1 MAEHDITNS
10 ADTAGA
16 ATPDNPRKPR
26 TPVLGFRATMRWLW
40 GQLTSMRTAL
50 VLLFLLA
57 AAAIPGS
64 LIPQTASGAVK
75 VSDFAKAHPTLDR
88 IYRPLGLYHVYTSTV
103 FSAIYLLLFISL
115 IGCIIPRIT
124 AHIRALRRQPPRT
137 PARLDRLPEHGEAV
151 VTADAGE
158 RQEVTARAR
167 AWLRSRHY
175 RTALDPDGSVRA
187 ERGLYRE
194 TGNLVFHVFL
204 VVVLIAIGWNT
215 LWGYKGSAVV
225 VEGQGFSN
233 NITQFDDFHA
243 GALVDTDSL
252 TPFSIVL
259 KEFTVKFETGP
270 VQRGA
275 AREFSADVTVTRDG
289 STSEHNL
296 QVNHPLSLG
305 TTKVHLLG
313 HGYAPVV
320 KVTDGNG
327 RVAFQGPVAFVP
339 QDGNFSS
346 TGVIKVPDARP
357 DRLAFQGFFLPTTQ
371 IGATGPV
378 SVFPDAY
385 NPQLFLNA
393 WYGKP
398 IAETGTP
405 QNLYVLDTTGLT
417 QVSEK
422 GQKVSFALKP
432 GQGYTLPGGQGSIEF
447 TGYQRWTK
455 IQVSHSPGLPLLFG
469 SILIAVAGLCV
480 SLFTRPRRMWLRIT
494 AVAGTG
500 EGQGDEALRVQV
512 GGLDRA
518 DARAGLD
525 EDVAD
530 LLAAACGQL
539 PRSPGHDDE
548 DGAPGLAGG
557 DTVSGFTGEEDS

>member
-1 MAEHDITNS
+1 MTDSTKA
-10 ADTAGA
+10 
-16 ATPDNPRKPR
+16 
-26 TPVLGFRATMRWLW
+26 LGLRATARWIW

-64 LIPQTASGAVK
+64 LIPQTASSAIK
-75 VSDFAKAHPTLDR
+75 VADFAAAHPTLDAV
-88 IYRPLGLYHVYTSTV
+88 YRRLGLYHVYTSTV

-124 AHIRALRRQPPRT
+124 AHLRALRRQPPRT
-137 PARLDRLPEHGEAV
+137 PARLDRLPEHAERTIDA
-151 VTADAGE
+151 TPADAE
-158 RQEVTARAR
+158 RITAAAR
-167 AWLRSRHY
+167 SWLRSRHY
-175 RTALDPDGSVRA
+175 RVALDEDGSVRA
-187 ERGLYRE
+187 ERGIHRE

-204 VVVLIAIGWNT
+204 VVLLVAIGWNT

-233 NITQFDDFHA
+233 NLTQFDDFHA
-243 GALVDTDSL
+243 GAMVNTDTL
-252 TPFSIVL
+252 TPFSLVL
-259 KEFTVKFETGP
+259 KKFNVTFETGP

-275 AREFSADVTVTRDG
+275 ARQFAADVSLTRDG
-289 STSEHNL
+289 RTSEHTL
-296 QVNHPLSLG
+296 EVNHPLTLG
-305 TTKVHLLG
+305 STNVHLLG

-327 RVAFQGPVAFVP
+327 HVAFQGAVAFVP

-357 DRLAFQGFFLPTTQ
+357 DRLAFQGFFLPTASV
-371 IGATGPV
+371 GATGPV
-378 SVFPDAY
+378 SIFPDTY

-398 IAETGTP
+398 IPETGTP
-405 QNLYVLDTTGLT
+405 QNLYVLNTTGMT

-422 GQKVSFALKP
+422 GQKVSFALRP
-432 GQGYTLPGGQGSIEF
+432 GQGYRLPGGQGRIEF

-455 IQVSHSPGLPLLFG
+455 IQVSHSPGLPLLFA
-469 SILIAVAGLCV
+469 SVLISVAGLCV
-480 SLFTRPRRMWLRIT
+480 SLFTRPRRLWLR
-494 AVAGTG
+494 VRPD
-500 EGQGDEALRVQV
+500 GDRLTIQV

-525 EDVAD
+525 EDVTD
-530 LLAAACGQL
+530 LLGV
-539 PRSPGHDDE
+539 
-548 DGAPGLAGG
+548 AGG
-557 DTVSGFTGEEDS
+557 ATVSPIAAEEAS

>member
-1 MAEHDITNS
+1 MAES
-10 ADTAGA
+10 
-16 ATPDNPRKPR
+16 TPA
-26 TPVLGFRATMRWLW
+26 LGTRATVRWIW

-64 LIPQTASGAVK
+64 LIPQTSSSATK
-75 VSDFAKAHPTLDR
+75 VSDFAASHPALDKV
-88 IYRPLGLYHVYTSTV
+88 YRPLGLYHVYTSTG

-124 AHIRALRRQPPRT
+124 AHLKALRRQPPRT
-137 PARLDRLPEHGEAV
+137 PARLDRLPEHGEALV
-151 VTADAGE
+151 DPEILDGAAGQARSE
-158 RQEVTARAR
+158 ITDRAR
-167 AWLRSRHY
+167 AWLRGRRY
-175 RTALDPDGSVRA
+175 RVVVDEDGSVRA
-187 ERGLYRE
+187 ERGIHRE

-204 VVVLIAIGWNT
+204 VLVLVAIGWNT

-243 GALVDTDSL
+243 GAMVDTDNL
-252 TPFSIVL
+252 TPFSLIL
-259 KEFTVKFETGP
+259 KKFIVKFETGP

-275 AREFSADVTVTRDG
+275 AREFKADISLTKDG
-289 STSEHNL
+289 GTSQRTLE
-296 QVNHPLSLG
+296 VNHPLTLG
-305 TTKVHLLG
+305 ATKVHLLG

-327 RVAFQGPVAFVP
+327 NIAFQGPVAFVP

-346 TGVIKVPDARP
+346 IGVIKVPDARP
-357 DRLAFQGFFLPTTQ
+357 DRLAFQGFFLPTASV
-371 IGATGPV
+371 GATGPV

-385 NPQLFLNA
+385 NPELFLNA

-417 QVSEK
+417 QVTEK

-432 GQGYTLPGGQGSIEF
+432 GQGYKLPGGQGSIEF
-447 TGYQRWTK
+447 TGYRRWTK
-455 IQVSHSPGLPLLFG
+455 LQVSHSPGLTLLYA
-469 SILIAVAGLCV
+469 SVLIAVAGLCV
-480 SLFTRPRRMWLRIT
+480 SLFTRPRRLWLRILDD
-494 AVAGTG
+494 
-500 EGQGDEALRVQV
+500 GDGLRIQV

-530 LLAAACGQL
+530 LLSAACGDL
-539 PRSPGHDDE
+539 ERRADPDARE
-548 DGAPGLAGG
+548 DSDAPAAQADSAAGG
-557 DTVSGFTGEEDS
+557 LGSDGPQNGATVSPTTAEEDS